1 MSGGTR
7 YLAATALFA
16 LLAAG
21 ATTVVPQSWRP
32 GWWLALGVTLLLQVP
47 LGWRLV
53 DSLGTEGFLVAWV
66 AGMLLRLVVVAG
78 IGLVVVPM
86 LRLSPAPVLLT
97 LVAFL
102 VVSLAIE
109 SVVSALQASRL
120 EGQ

>member
-1 MSGGTR
+1 
-7 YLAATALFA
+7 
-16 LLAAG
+16 
-21 ATTVVPQSWRP
+21 
-32 GWWLALGVTLLLQVP
+32 
-47 LGWRLV
+47 
-53 DSLGTEGFLVAWV
+53 
-66 AGMLLRLVVVAG
+66 
-78 IGLVVVPM
+78 VPM